1 MSIEDDIALLSRVPS
16 FNLLG
21 MSAIQVLA
29 IGAEQRDFDYGD
41 ELFHVGDVA
50 DSGFVVRSGSF
61 RVAAAGMADVVA
73 DPACLIGELALLV
86 QMDRPGTAT
95 ALERSSVIRIS
106 RSLFLRVL
114 ESHPE
119 AARRLRDDL
128 AARTDGAASAI
139 ARLTPKLT

>member
-29 IGAEQRDFDYGD
+29 IGAEQRDFEYGD
-41 ELFHVGDVA
+41 ELFHAGDVA

-61 RVAAAGMADVVA
+61 RVAAEGMPDVIA

-128 AARTDGAASAI
+128 AARTNSVVSAI
-139 ARLTPKLT
+139 ARLTPKLI

>member
-1 MSIEDDIALLSRVPS
+1 MTIEDDIALLSRVPT

-29 IGAEQRDFDYGD
+29 IGAEQRDFEYGD
-41 ELFHVGDVA
+41 ELFHAGDVA
-50 DSGFVVRSGSF
+50 DSGFVVRTGSF
-61 RVAAAGMADVVA
+61 RVAAAGMPDVVA
-73 DPACLIGELALLV
+73 APTTLIGELALLI

-106 RSLFLRVL
+106 RSLFQRVL

-128 AARTDGAASAI
+128 AARTNSVASAI
-139 ARLTPKLT
+139 ARLTPKLI